1 MSGVTAIQGVD
12 EVLRKIATDA
22 VNGLNPK
29 PGITVGPLDADGD
42 DLRLNWFLYR
52 VSPDV
57 AYRNMEPPQTGG
69 WQTARG
75 NPPLALRLSY
85 LLTAFPATVINGGDQ
100 EQFAHAGL
108 AAVMKAVHEHA
119 IVGEGSPVL
128 TPPLAALVR
137 PLIEPLR
144 IVLDDLDLESVTKT
158 WTAASKPL
166 RLSVGYQVSVVI
178 VQTAETFQAGP
189 PVQTVRI
196 AVPPT
201 MGPRFVAI
209 TPSRASLGDEID
221 VEVEGLTSG
230 AAFTL
235 VHEPQDPPGS
245 DWAMDVLPGAPPGH
259 VKLALPDG
267 RIAPGLRQLD
277 VVETD
282 NGLPVGQDSTGL
294 TVVPAVTGPAGAL
307 AKNTPVSLDTV
318 HAAEDV
324 EVFLGG
330 VRLDQVAFNSATDV
344 QITIPPGTPSGPT
357 GVMLR
362 AGKVAGPMGS
372 VTVA

>member
-12 EVLRKIATDA
+12 DILRKLATDA
-22 VNGLNPK
+22 VASLSPK
-29 PGITVGPLDADGD
+29 PDITVGPLDSDADG
-42 DLRLNWFLYR
+42 LRLNWFLYR
-52 VSPDV
+52 ISPDV
-57 AYRNMEPPQTGG
+57 AYRNMEPPQAGG

-85 LLTAFPATVINGGDQ
+85 LLTAFPATVVNGGDQ

-108 AAVMKAVHEHA
+108 TAVMRAVHENA

-128 TPPLAALVR
+128 TPALAALVR

-158 WTAASKPL
+158 WTAASQPL

-189 PVQTVRI
+189 PVRVVRI

-209 TPSRASLGDEID
+209 VPARASVGDELD

-230 AAFTL
+230 ATFMLA
-235 VHEPQDPPGS
+235 HEQHDPTGL
-245 DWAMDVLPGAPPGH
+245 DWTMDVLPGAAPGH
-259 VKLALPDG
+259 VKLALPDP
-267 RIAPGLRQLD
+267 RIAPGLRRLD
-277 VVETD
+277 AVETD
-282 NGLPVGQDSTGL
+282 SGLPVGRDSIGL
-294 TVVPAVTGPAGAL
+294 TVVPAVTGPSTAL
-307 AKNTPVSLDTV
+307 PRNTPVSLDTV
-318 HAAEDV
+318 HAAGDV

-330 VRLDQVAFNSATDV
+330 VRLDQVTFVSPTDV
-344 QITIPPGTPSGPT
+344 RITIPPATSPGPAA
-357 GVMLR
+357 VALR
-362 AGKVAGPMGS
+362 AGKVAGPTRS
-372 VTVA
+372 VVVA